1 MGVFS
6 GWISSNPKTFNFLKF
21 KVTFLNLFFLLDFWL
36 AHAVDENITLK
47 TIKRKLRLSKPII
60 QNPRQNIFK
69 DFEAFLT
76 CSRIEMSKSNKNRK
90 QIVIYVSDDP
100 KSYKGKIFGMHKY
113 MYTIE
118 NECKLG
124 CQPRT
129 QSPYK
134 SISIFKRKSSL

>member
-6 GWISSNPKTFNFLKF
+6 GWKSSNPKTSNFLKF

-47 TIKRKLRLSKPII
+47 TIKRKLRLSKPRI

-76 CSRIEMSKSNKNRK
+76 CSRVEMSKSNKNRK